1 MPSQLLRRSHASGFN
16 KIFSRVVDVA
26 AGSAARSVDIESG
39 GLGDRLFAGCWQRWR
54 QRYLVAD
61 WPGVI
66 GEKFLELEGSI
77 VAQHSAHEVGLSAHE
92 KTERDL
98 HDGWR
103 GAPAQ
108 VLAIKHTLR
117 VEQLTIENR
126 QRQLGGQHCVL
137 NVEQPIVARVQT
149 TLIGDPA
156 FGTRIGSVDADV
168 YDFRD
173 LETPFP
179 QRGEALLVPVWL
191 GNQ

>member
-1 MPSQLLRRSHASGFN
+1 M
-16 KIFSRVVDVA
+16 
-26 AGSAARSVDIESG
+26 
-39 GLGDRLFAGCWQRWR
+39 
-54 QRYLVAD
+54 
-61 WPGVI
+61 
-66 GEKFLELEGSI
+66 
-77 VAQHSAHEVGLSAHE
+77 
-92 KTERDL
+92 

-117 VEQLTIENR
+117 IEQLTIENR
-126 QRQLGGQHCVL
+126 QRQPGRQHCVL

-156 FGTRIGSVDADV
+156 FGSWIGSVDADV

-179 QRGEALLVPVWL
+179 
-191 GNQ
+191 